1 MKVKDLFLK
10 DYVPDTDYYSILGI
24 FWKFQEGADDVYDL
38 ILEVFNDVVGAV
50 QQPDGIIKRLDELL
64 YSKYANLEV
73 SNNVKET
80 FMLIYKMRGSGDTKE
95 QVIDRVLQHLAY
107 QIGSKYYAKWRR
119 LSDFANPFSSAY
131 DIYNNKSIDYNKTK
145 KINQNVSTTSS
156 STESTTESDEN
167 KYYGFGSDAYSP
179 HSKTDS
185 TGSKSD
191 SSSSNITGLDANNVE
206 TNIDNET
213 GRDMPVQDLIQKEI
227 EIRQY
232 SLQEQIIKDVASEL
246 VAPYQRIKDIVDFNL
261 EFDELYDKIN

>member
-24 FWKFQEGADDVYDL
+24 FWKFEQGNGEVSTL
-38 ILEVFNDVVGAV
+38 LQEVFKNVVVANPSSFGLFS
-50 QQPDGIIKRLDELL
+50 RLDELF
-64 YSKYANLEV
+64 YSKYSNLEV
-73 SNNVKET
+73 SNKVKELFLLLYDMKNHT
-80 FMLIYKMRGSGDTKE
+80 DTKE
-95 QVIDRVLQHLAY
+95 QIIEKVLTRLSFDVAT
-107 QIGSKYYAKWRR
+107 KYYSKWKS
-119 LSDFANPFSSAY
+119 LSDYASADSVSY

-145 KINQNVSTTSS
+145 KINQNVSTTST
-156 STESTTESDEN
+156 STESSNESDEN

-232 SLQEQIIKDVASEL
+232 SLQEQIIKDIASEL
-246 VAPYQRIKDIVDFNL
+246 IAPYQRVKDVVDFNL